1 MAARRAR
8 RPGPDQNGRD
18 ARRTSRVERRSQNA
32 SGRRASG
39 SGGNRDRAD
48 RDRRA
53 PASKPSGEGTDRD
66 RSARVIGRRKSA
78 EPGNPAEHTAFG
90 LSTARA
96 VILAVVVCVLA
107 LTLAVPLR
115 TYFTQRN
122 EASNIEAE
130 RVLLERDIAELQEKK
145 QQQED
150 PAYIAAE
157 ARERLRL
164 VMPGETPY
172 QVQLPGAYEAAQAQ
186 RAEPE
191 PKSGTWYSDLWHEV
205 SEPHPVAPVPPAPAP
220 AAPPPAPVA
229 PPGGPGR

>member
-1 MAARRAR
+1 MAARRTR

-18 ARRTSRVERRSQNA
+18 ARRTSRTERRSQNA
-32 SGRRASG
+32 TGRRAPG
-39 SGGNRDRAD
+39 SD

-53 PASKPSGEGTDRD
+53 PASKPSGEGNDRD
-66 RSARVIGRRKSA
+66 RSARVIGRRKS
-78 EPGNPAEHTAFG
+78 EPHGSSSDRTIFG

-115 TYFTQRN
+115 TYFAQRSD
-122 EASNIEAE
+122 ASSIEAE
-130 RVLLERDIAELQEKK
+130 RVQLERDIAELQQKK

-164 VMPGETPY
+164 VMPGDTPY
-172 QVQLPGAYEAAQAQ
+172 QVQLPGAYEAAQAE

-205 SEPHPVAPVPPAPAP
+205 SEPKPAQSTPVPPAPAP
-220 AAPPPAPVA
+220 PPPPPALVA
-229 PPGGPGR
+229 PPVSGGPGG

>member
-1 MAARRAR
+1 MAAPRSR
-8 RPGPDQNGRD
+8 RPGPDQKGRD
-18 ARRTSRVERRSQNA
+18 AGRTSRTERRSHNA
-32 SGRRASG
+32 TGRSAPG
-39 SGGNRDRAD
+39 PGYD

-53 PASKPSGEGTDRD
+53 PASKPAGEGNDRD
-66 RSARVIGRRKSA
+66 RSARVIGRRKS
-78 EPGNPAEHTAFG
+78 EDPGKTSERTVFG

-115 TYFTQRN
+115 TYFTQRSEESSV
-122 EASNIEAE
+122 EAQ
-130 RVLLERDIAELQEKK
+130 RGQLELDIAELQQKK

-172 QVQLPGAYEAAQAQ
+172 QVQLPGAYEAAQAE

-205 SEPHPVAPVPPAPAP
+205 SEPRPVEPTPIAP
-220 AAPPPAPVA
+220 PPPAPPVPA
-229 PPGGPGR
+229 GPNG

>member
-1 MAARRAR
+1 MAARRTR

-18 ARRTSRVERRSQNA
+18 ARRTSRTERRSQNA
-32 SGRRASG
+32 SGRRAPGSG
-39 SGGNRDRAD
+39 SD

-53 PASKPSGEGTDRD
+53 PASKPSGEGNDRD
-66 RSARVIGRRKSA
+66 RSAHVIGRRKS
-78 EPGNPAEHTAFG
+78 ERHESTSDRTIFG

-115 TYFTQRN
+115 TYFTQRS
-122 EASNIEAE
+122 EATSIEAE
-130 RVLLERDIAELQEKK
+130 RVQLERDIAELQQKK

-172 QVQLPGAYEAAQAQ
+172 QVQLPGAYEAAQAE

-191 PKSGTWYSDLWHEV
+191 KKSGTWYSDLWHEV
-205 SEPHPVAPVPPAPAP
+205 SEPRPVEPTPVAPAPAP
-220 AAPPPAPVA
+220 QPPPPAPVA
-229 PPGGPGR
+229 PPVSGGPGG